1 MEKQEHTEMVTKKS
15 WEEFRDSGLLWMI
28 NSTLHIFGWS
38 IVIEIDGDGV
48 IHSAYPARVKFR
60 GFDNNS
66 NTRGY
71 IKVSEY
77 LKENI
82 DSLEKEAKE

>member
-1 MEKQEHTEMVTKKS
+1 MSEPNTNMVNKKT

-38 IVIEIDGDGV
+38 IVVEVDDEGV

-60 GFDNNS
+60 GFNEKS
-66 NTRGY
+66 NTNGY

-77 LKENI
+77 LKENVEE
-82 DSLEKEAKE
+82 LEKESKE